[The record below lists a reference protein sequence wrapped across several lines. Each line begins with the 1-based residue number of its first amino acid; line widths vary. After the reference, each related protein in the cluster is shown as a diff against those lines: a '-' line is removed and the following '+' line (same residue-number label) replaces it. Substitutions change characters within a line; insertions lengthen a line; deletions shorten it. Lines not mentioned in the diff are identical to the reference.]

1 MDLLK
6 EFKKEK
12 EKEMI
17 KLILLK
23 WLCDSNKWASK
34 HMHEIGNLLGGD
46 FTTLDLPLKSSRA
59 YELIKEWEEKG
70 LIRVKDYTSKAKKY
84 AFNTTLFAKAIEEQN
99 LPPEAKQGL
108 LNELDELI

>member
-17 KLILLK
+17 KLLLLK

-34 HMHEIGNLLGGD
+34 HMHEIGSLLGKE
-46 FTTLDLPLKSSRA
+46 FSTLALPLKSSRA
-59 YELIKEWEEKG
+59 YELVKEWEEKG
-70 LIRVKDYTSKAKKY
+70 LIRVKDHTSKAKKY
-84 AFNTTLFAKAIEEQN
+84 AFNTTLFANMVRKETCTIF
-99 LPPEAKQGL
+99 
-108 LNELDELI
+108 LD